1 MSRRPEETLV
11 LRMIAVILVYNI
23 LVQILLLFIS
33 DALLYQSTGL
43 WLGAFVAIGM
53 IMHMKRT
60 AEDTLDIGIHGGKE
74 YAKKKALIRMV
85 TVVLVF
91 GVAFYFQIGDVLT
104 AFIGV
109 MGLKVSAYL
118 QPFINRYT
126 DSK

>member
-11 LRMIAVILVYNI
+11 LRMIAVIIVYNI
-23 LVQILLLFIS
+23 LVQVLLLFVS
-33 DALLYQSTGL
+33 DALLYQSLGL
-43 WLGAFVAIGM
+43 WIGAIVGIGM
-53 IMHMKRT
+53 VLHMKRT
-60 AEDTLDIGIHGGKE
+60 AEDTLDIGVYGGKE

-109 MGLKVSAYL
+109 MGLKVSVYL

>member
-1 MSRRPEETLV
+1 MSRRPEELLV
-11 LRMIAVILVYNI
+11 LRMIAVIVGYNI

-33 DALLYQSTGL
+33 DALLYQSLGL
-43 WLGAFVAIGM
+43 WIGAFVGIGM
-53 IMHMKRT
+53 VIHMKRT
-60 AEDTLDIGIHGGKE
+60 AEDTLDIGVYGGKE

-85 TVVLVF
+85 TVVLTF